1 MQSLHHIHQKQQLNN
16 QPQSRCTSITF
27 IIETMWPPL
36 CQKFD
41 LQALP
46 TPTAVQKAGAA
57 LAVHF
62 RIRLC
67 DDIDVLQNTFF
78 IILSSLILILS
89 SEKLDITRNA
99 NDKEGA
105 DAIVSC
111 LAPFLNPLQK
121 GSGHQLANSWLCD
134 ISIQDSSS
142 DQSDFFSHVTV
153 TQLLVYATFGNGI
166 FMFVLQRCC
175 FSYYGGSN

>member
-1 MQSLHHIHQKQQLNN
+1 
-16 QPQSRCTSITF
+16 
-27 IIETMWPPL
+27 MWPPF

-41 LQALP
+41 LKALL
-46 TPTAVQKAGAA
+46 TPTAVQKAGAE

-67 DDIDVLQNTFF
+67 DDIDVLQNSLF
-78 IILSSLILILS
+78 ILSSLILILS

-111 LAPFLNPLQK
+111 PAPFLHSLQK

-134 ISIQDSSS
+134 ISFQDSSS

-153 TQLLVYATFGNGI
+153 T
-166 FMFVLQRCC
+166 
-175 FSYYGGSN
+175 